1 MPAEMTNYLLIALM
15 IIVSTAQSILT
26 RFYSTSYP
34 GRSDLSAPVFTIVSG
49 FTLAFVTFCLGL
61 FHFEATTPTI
71 LLGIANALVLV
82 LYNTSIL
89 KASATGPYSITI
101 VFMIAGGIIIPSAV
115 SFCFGDTEGYW
126 VKIIAIIAVLISVY
140 LISRKVGESYTD
152 KKKFFLACVGL
163 ALGNGIYGSILDVH
177 QRLTTPTDMVSSPE
191 REEILIIAYAG
202 AAFLSALILLSREKK
217 EFVGAM
223 KQSKV
228 SLAFL
233 LTSSVIITAA
243 VNLVVYTLGMVDTTI
258 LFTFDNSCV
267 FLLSVLFSCLV
278 FKEKLTRTNVIG
290 CVCLC
295 ASLIV
300 MSLSPAIATF
310 LENLFV

>member
-1 MPAEMTNYLLIALM
+1 MPAEITNYLLIALM
-15 IIVSTAQSILT
+15 IVVSTTQSILT

-49 FTLAFVTFCLGL
+49 FTLALVTFCLGL
-61 FHFEATTPTI
+61 FRFEATSPTI
-71 LLGIANALVLV
+71 YLGIVNAFVLV
-82 LYNTSIL
+82 LYNTSML

-140 LISRKVGESYTD
+140 LISKKEGENYTD
-152 KKKFFLACVGL
+152 KRKFFLSCFGL
-163 ALGNGIYGSILDVH
+163 ALGNGIYGSIFDVH
-177 QRLTTPTDMVSSPE
+177 QRLTTPADMVSSPE
-191 REEILIIAYAG
+191 REEILIITYAG
-202 AAFLSALILLSREKK
+202 AALLSALILLAREKK
-217 EFVGAM
+217 EFLGAM
-223 KQSKV
+223 KQSKK

-233 LTSSVIITAA
+233 LSASVIITAA

-278 FKEKLTRTNVIG
+278 FKEKLTRINAIG
-290 CVCLC
+290 CISLC
-295 ASLIV
+295 VSLVV
-300 MSLSPAIATF
+300 MSLSPAIAAF
-310 LENLFV
+310 FEGLFI